1 MRLIPDSN
9 GSPDPGDDA
18 ITPLSEK
25 HIKKDSMFT
34 AKAQRC
40 HGHVSGKVDNKYA
53 VCNAAL
59 GSRAYKKKH
68 R

>member
-1 MRLIPDSN
+1 MHLIPDSN
-9 GSPDPGDDA
+9 GEK
-18 ITPLSEK
+18 LSEK

-40 HGHVSGKVDNKYA
+40 HGHVEGKVDNPYA
-53 VCNAAL
+53 VCNASL
-59 GSRAYKKKH
+59 GKRKAYRKYGG